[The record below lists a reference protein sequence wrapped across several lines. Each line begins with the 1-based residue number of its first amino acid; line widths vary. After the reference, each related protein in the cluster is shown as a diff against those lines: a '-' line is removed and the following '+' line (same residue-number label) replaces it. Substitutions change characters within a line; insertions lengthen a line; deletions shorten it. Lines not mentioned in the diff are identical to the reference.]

1 MDIEKF
7 HFDSFGVEDI
17 LLELYGRFECFL
29 KIYRIYNYNS
39 IICFIQLWLNYYSII
54 FVITFSKVMFLLKTN
69 ASSLDK
75 KYFWLVLKKKTG
87 KIIEKMLARKWF
99 FLTYKEYHKINT
111 KIEISAIVDTNN
123 QERYS
128 AKYVKNILYI
138 QYTYNVLLKKTVD
151 SSSNIF
157 WRKKYLNF
165 KKNNASKSIEN
176 YKPSID
182 LVNNK
187 LIQMKQNNSFCKYF
201 WKWKS
206 SLVTKI
212 TTTRQEKQEKCEK
225 KSFS

>member
-1 MDIEKF
+1 
-7 HFDSFGVEDI
+7 
-17 LLELYGRFECFL
+17 
-29 KIYRIYNYNS
+29 
-39 IICFIQLWLNYYSII
+39 
-54 FVITFSKVMFLLKTN
+54 
-69 ASSLDK
+69 
-75 KYFWLVLKKKTG
+75 
-87 KIIEKMLARKWF
+87 MLARKWF
-99 FLTYKEYHKINT
+99 FLTYKEYNKINT
-111 KIEISAIVDTNN
+111 KIEISATVDTNN

-187 LIQMKQNNSFCKYF
+187 LIHMKQNNSFCKYF

-206 SLVTKI
+206 SLVTKT